1 MKTRRFFILSAN
13 KRELTITFK
22 VYDRN
27 GQFSA
32 MYKTTKLDKAT
43 FKYYTEFASLGDWE
57 AFMKTDDYYKMW

>member
-1 MKTRRFFILSAN
+1 MKTRSFIIFSSN
-13 KRELTITFK
+13 KRERTITFK

-32 MYKTTKLDKAT
+32 KYKTISLDHDT
-43 FKYYTEFASLGDWE
+43 FRYYTEFATTGDWE